1 MIPDSSAIIA
11 ILGREPECDLLVDQ
25 LLAAKSK
32 AVSAAT
38 LLETDIVLV
47 ARFRKPSQPLL
58 DKFLEEFDV
67 MVAPF
72 TEDHW
77 KAANQAFLR
86 FGKGRH
92 PAALNFGDCIS
103 YATARLA
110 EEPLLFIG
118 QDFTK
123 TDLSRA
129 EGGSR

>member
-1 MIPDSSAIIA
+1 MILDSSAIIA

-25 LLAAKSK
+25 LLAASSN
-32 AVSAAT
+32 AVSAVT
-38 LLETDIVLV
+38 LLETAIVLV
-47 ARFRKPSQPLL
+47 ARFRRTSQPLL

-67 MVAPF
+67 AVVPF
-72 TEDHW
+72 TEEHW

-110 EEPLLFIG
+110 EAPLLFVG
-118 QDFTK
+118 QDFKK
-123 TDLSRA
+123 TDLCRA
-129 EGGSR
+129 GE